1 MLKDLKFDLVV
12 SNYARKTAGMFI
24 ENSIKLK
31 LKSFCISHGTIS
43 DSYNKFDHLYKKIIL
58 DSAVDV
64 ESYFIAAQSKLA
76 TKGLNKFKVKK
87 HKIIETGNILFSENN
102 NSLPIERKKILY
114 AVTNKNFFNIQFYGA
129 EQYYEF
135 FSNLMFLNA
144 LSKKHNLDI
153 LIQIHPSYHYLKSA
167 LLKTFNNL
175 TFSSESIDKSLKKS
189 FVTISFSSTTIEDS
203 LFSKVPVILFDRWKR
218 YLHFKPKKSNNGNVL
233 FYVNKKKDLVKIINK
248 VKNLKNYHFDNYIYQ
263 GKSSQNISRVFNKIL
278 KTEEKNV

>member
-1 MLKDLKFDLVV
+1 MPFFPEDKINLKDRFLILLGIKKIQFEKEYSTNKIELSSSLSKKINFKYKTKNLSTLVNDRLKQLKPFLIDQEIRSNSIKRMLKDLKFDLVV

-167 LLKTFNNL
+167 LLKTFN
-175 TFSSESIDKSLKKS
+175 I
-189 FVTISFSSTTIEDS
+189 
-203 LFSKVPVILFDRWKR
+203 
-218 YLHFKPKKSNNGNVL
+218 
-233 FYVNKKKDLVKIINK
+233 
-248 VKNLKNYHFDNYIYQ
+248 
-263 GKSSQNISRVFNKIL
+263 
-278 KTEEKNV
+278 